1 MLNLRRIKVQ
11 CDKHQL
17 MQQKVWERW
26 IKPWKPGLFSFPSS
40 SLVYILRAALRG
52 GPLLFL
58 LHLCMAETMRVS
70 SADCRVEFFFLR
82 PLLKGYLYMWL
93 LTSSCPAQRLMMPGD
108 SRPENWRVVK
118 VLLAFCCSRTLCA
131 ILAFNYFTYS
141 SFSLCF
147 LGQQLL
153 LLHGL
158 HTCHLTLHRKPKW
171 TSHRGQAQALTEGKA
186 TAIRAVVCRCVGA
199 LYLRRRYIVDR
210 HASADSVIELET
222 STTTTTAVWQQD

>member
-1 MLNLRRIKVQ
+1 M
-11 CDKHQL
+11 
-17 MQQKVWERW
+17 
-26 IKPWKPGLFSFPSS
+26 
-40 SLVYILRAALRG
+40 AAIEWLG
-52 GPLLFL
+52 QTWSTGV
-58 LHLCMAETMRVS
+58 MR
-70 SADCRVEFFFLR
+70 C
-82 PLLKGYLYMWL
+82 
-93 LTSSCPAQRLMMPGD
+93 QRN
-108 SRPENWRVVK
+108 SIANIARPENWRVVK

-222 STTTTTAVWQQD
+222 STTTTTGVWQQD